1 MKTLCNGGRQ
11 NQHVNEQVRES
22 IIRTTIIVSV
32 LYHMHMQILDVWLPL
47 LLLKMG
53 WLSTPVAQLSL
64 MTMEQ
69 QLYMSVTLGMS

>member
-1 MKTLCNGGRQ
+1 MKTPCNGGRQ
-11 NQHVNEQVRES
+11 NQHVNEQVREC
-22 IIRTTIIVSV
+22 TTIIVSV

-53 WLSTPVAQLSL
+53 WLSTPVAELSL